1 MQEALQVMEAQGDA
15 NLFFRQV
22 EELNKG
28 MEDWEDYGAYRE
40 NQLRQHVSRELDL
53 VKKTTFLFIPQG
65 SLRLDEPP

>member
-1 MQEALQVMEAQGDA
+1 MEAQGDA

-40 NQLRQHVSRELDL
+40 NQLRQHVSRELGLGEEDNFL
-53 VKKTTFLFIPQG
+53 VHPAGESET
-65 SLRLDEPP
+65 R